1 MYDLLYAC
9 STHSELGVLALAAE
23 RGRSSSAHRR
33 SVRISARD
41 GGEMRG
47 NTLLDEREVRSA
59 FVADGQ
65 HHSSEA
71 LKVNGEF

>member
-1 MYDLLYAC
+1 MI
-9 STHSELGVLALAAE
+9 SSMLALCILSWGARTSSG
-23 RGRSSSAHRR
+23 RGRSSSARR
-33 SVRISARD
+33 HSVCISARD

-47 NTLLDEREVRSA
+47 NTLLDEREVGSA

-65 HHSSEA
+65 HRSSEA